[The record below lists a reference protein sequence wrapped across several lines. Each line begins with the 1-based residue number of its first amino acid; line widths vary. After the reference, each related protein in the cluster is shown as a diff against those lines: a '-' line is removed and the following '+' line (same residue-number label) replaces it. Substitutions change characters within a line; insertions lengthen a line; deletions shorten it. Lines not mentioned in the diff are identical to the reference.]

1 MKNIQFKDWP
11 LSEAL
16 LSAISDMGFDT
27 ASPIQTQTI
36 PKVMKGIDV
45 IGQAQTGT
53 GKTAAFGVPIIERIQ
68 AGDKSLSTLI
78 LCPTRELALQ
88 VSEELKR
95 IAKYKPFVNLLAVYG
110 GESIQ
115 HQIKTLRRGVNI
127 VVGTPGRIMDHMRRG
142 TLVLDEINTVV
153 LDEADEMLNMGF
165 LEDIELILS
174 DMPAERQT
182 ILFSATMPKAIIS
195 IAKRFQTNPVLVKV
209 TTETLTASTIEQ
221 IYFETHQDSKTG
233 LVSMLMELHDLKRVI
248 VFCNT
253 RKRVDE
259 LVEEL
264 KSAGHKAA
272 SIHGELSQ
280 ARRNAVLSEFKKG
293 QVAILVATDVAAR
306 GIDVTD
312 LDGVFNYD
320 LPHDPEYYVH
330 RIGRTGRAGNIGKA
344 FSFVTGRNE
353 LRKLQGIEQYAKVIV
368 KRSQLPSTRDM
379 VERSKQQM
387 IDKVLTNLKEGGLQA
402 YQDMI
407 DEIMTIGYDAHQV
420 AAALLKIQ
428 MAPAVNFARQFKAR
442 AAQTSA
448 PSRSKKHKP
457 PFKKMPSKGRKR
469 SSYR

>member
-1 MKNIQFKDWP
+1 
-11 LSEAL
+11 
-16 LSAISDMGFDT
+16 MGFT
-27 ASPIQTQTI
+27 MASPIQSQTI
-36 PKVMKGIDV
+36 PKVMKGHDV

-53 GKTAAFGVPIIERIQ
+53 GKTAAFGIPIIERIE
-68 AGDKSLSTLI
+68 KNEKELSTLI

-95 IAKYKPFVNLLAVYG
+95 LSRHKKWINLLAVYG

-115 HQIKTLRRGVNI
+115 QQIKTLRSGVNI

-142 TLVLDEINTVV
+142 TLVLDNIDTVV

-174 DMPAERQT
+174 EMPEERQT
-182 ILFSATMPKAIIS
+182 IMFSATMPQAIIN

-209 TTETLTASTIEQ
+209 TSETLTAASIEQ
-221 IYFETHQDSKTG
+221 IYFETHQDSKSG
-233 LVSMLMELHDLKRVI
+233 LISMLTELHDLKRVI

-264 KSAGHKAA
+264 KSSGHKAA
-272 SIHGELSQ
+272 AIHGELNQ
-280 ARRNAVLSEFKKG
+280 ARRNAVLNDFKKG
-293 QVAILVATDVAAR
+293 HITMLVATDVAAR

-330 RIGRTGRAGNIGKA
+330 RIGRTGRAGNLGKA

-353 LRKLQGIEQYAKVIV
+353 LRKLQGIENYAKV
-368 KRSQLPSTRDM
+368 RLTHHPLPSTRDI
-379 VERSKQQM
+379 VARSKQQM
-387 IDKVLTNLKEGGLQA
+387 IDKVLATLSEGNLDTYEN
-402 YQDMI
+402 MI
-407 DEIMTIGYDAHQV
+407 DEITAVGFSYEQV

-428 MAPAVNFARQFKAR
+428 LQPAVQFARQFKVKAMNMP
-442 AAQTSA
+442 A
-448 PSRSKKHKP
+448 PRGLKKHKP
-457 PFKKMPSKGRKR
+457 AFKKKPGRPKRR
-469 SSYR
+469 SSFR